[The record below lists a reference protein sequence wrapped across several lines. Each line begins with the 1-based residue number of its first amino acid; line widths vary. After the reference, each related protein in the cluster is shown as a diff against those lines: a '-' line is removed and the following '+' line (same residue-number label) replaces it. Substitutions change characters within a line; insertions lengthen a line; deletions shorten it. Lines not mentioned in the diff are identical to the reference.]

1 MNDPKHIIK
10 LALDAIKTPG
20 VSIEPMT
27 QLQLGAEYGK
37 LKGEF
42 GSTIQVEN
50 GGYIVSEVFEPDY
63 GWFYVFVNAGD
74 ELSMIT
80 IDSGFS
86 VEELA
91 AEIVAI
97 KSNRPLLTAKQS

>member
-10 LALDAIKTPG
+10 LALHAIKTPN

-27 QLQLGAEYGK
+27 QLQLGAEYGR
-37 LKGEF
+37 LRGEY
-42 GSTIQVEN
+42 GSTIDHEN
-50 GGYIVSEVFEPDY
+50 GILSEVFEPDY
-63 GWFYVFVNAGD
+63 GWFYVFIKTGD

-86 VEELA
+86 VEESA